1 VLDETKLQPGTN
13 RIEITAKG
21 KGRLYY
27 SVDTTHYSNQARM
40 EKQASISLN
49 ILRDYYR
56 LIPAKSGDHIVYKL
70 SSLDGP
76 VSQGDVLAVRLTV
89 TGSNWNYLSIEDP
102 IPAGAE
108 FIEKDNLYEI
118 QDRPP
123 WWRYWF
129 TRRELHDDRM
139 AIFQTHF
146 ANEQQQYFYLLKVV
160 NPGLFHLSPARV
172 QPMYQP
178 GHQATTEARTLEVR

>member
-1 VLDETKLQPGTN
+1 
-13 RIEITAKG
+13 
-21 KGRLYY
+21 
-27 SVDTTHYSNQARM
+27 M
-40 EKQASISLN
+40 EKQASVSLN

-56 LIPAKSGDHIVYKL
+56 LVPSDTHGRIVYNL
-70 SSLDGP
+70 VPLDGA
-76 VSQGDVLAVRLTV
+76 VSHGDTLAVRLTV
-89 TGSNWNYLSIEDP
+89 TGSDWNYLMMEDP

-118 QDRPP
+118 RNRPP

-129 TRRELHDDRM
+129 TRRELHDNRM

-146 ANEQQQYFYLLKVV
+146 ANQQQQYFYLLKIV
-160 NPGLFHLSPARV
+160 NPGLFHVSPARV

-178 GHQATTEARTLEVR
+178 DYQATTEARTLEVR